1 MIRTAT
7 MAVVNPT
14 GCGRLAI
21 DDRVATSTRRVPP
34 GYRDSMTVR
43 MEFAT
48 TDHEHG
54 INDSSSS
61 LAVATLNSLRNA
73 ERIRRSSS
81 FAFAAT
87 GLREAIPCDRASK
100 CEYDDVIHSRTH
112 RTRALINFGGRINN
126 SHV

>member
-7 MAVVNPT
+7 MEIVNRT
-14 GCGRLAI
+14 GSGRLAI
-21 DDRVATSTRRVPP
+21 DDRVVTSTRGVLP
-34 GYRDSMTVR
+34 GYRDSTAFERRNRTVR

-61 LAVATLNSLRNA
+61 LAVATLNSLLHA
-73 ERIRRSSS
+73 ERIRRSGS

-87 GLREAIPCDRASK
+87 GLREAIPCGRASK
-100 CEYDDVIHSRTH
+100 CEYDT
-112 RTRALINFGGRINN
+112 
-126 SHV
+126 